1 MKQKNVRAGVGWA
14 FMTIGL
20 GLTVLIVGGLDI
32 KDEKVSFSMDNA
44 NPEVVALAAGLIAT
58 GTGVRIF
65 PEKVGQVLPD
75 SPIVDAIG
83 GLLTGI
89 ATDDE

>member
-20 GLTVLIVGGLDI
+20 GLAVLIVGGLEV
-32 KDEKVSFSMDNA
+32 KDGKISFTMDDA
-44 NPEVVALAAGLIAT
+44 NHEVVALAAGLIVT

-65 PEKVGQVLPD
+65 PEKVGSALPD
-75 SPIVDAIG
+75 SPIASTIG

-89 ATDDE
+89 KTDDG

>member
-20 GLTVLIVGGLDI
+20 GLTVLIVDGLDV
-32 KDEKVSFSMDNA
+32 KDGKVSFSMDGA
-44 NPEVVALAAGLIAT
+44 NPEVVALASVLIAT
-58 GTGVRIF
+58 GTGIRAF

-75 SPIVDAIG
+75 APIVDAIG
-83 GLLTGI
+83 GILTGI
-89 ATDDE
+89 TTDDN